1 MARYPTYEE
10 YAKRGA
16 FGEGIKRCD
25 DLLKK
30 SPKDTHLLITKLQLL
45 CNSNGDWS
53 SVLEQLS
60 AIQPPLT
67 DLRELVPIEAC
78 IVEAN
83 KNVFPPPLTAGPV
96 VAKLWDT
103 ANKLTTKRDDKLDL
117 LSVRFSRAVIDNRV
131 ADAQQALI
139 AWKAFQPKD
148 RSAYMAHAAYTQ
160 LLSTSKEDM
169 QSRLALGL
177 ARKAVTER
185 FDDDKGL
192 DCRVPGQIFAIQK
205 AEKDL
210 EGIRERTFKDSKHVY
225 DALGLSEP
233 VGGDPLNDDTNGTVN
248 TAKLP
253 PREWLNAEV
262 SRLKNEFAQLVEA
275 SPAVD
280 KMVEF
285 TTGVVRLLHKALTE
299 LDLARN
305 RASADVCFLAVSA
318 LVKLYTISKEDSY
331 LLRAAFLTEKLLRH
345 NEHVHEARLVLVY
358 IYMRLQL
365 GSLAMHFFDSLSVK
379 EIQHDTVGHTL
390 FTRLSVIHPSRTS
403 LPSRDWFDPHERTY
417 KALGMYGRHED
428 KLSEMEA
435 SVLEHGQSGMI
446 FDLNELR
453 GHLCSSLARRLI
465 LLEHRRVARLTGK
478 GFGKNTSEIGPRQL
492 ANWTDLKDS
501 RDFNAAF
508 DYGFNIEKALYGDG
522 DDMVGERWLHY
533 TLAADTAS
541 CLASKQIPLI
551 LDSEKLVEVLATG
564 DTNETESGLTTSER
578 LTGEISRHTLALLLA
593 AKSGTVQQE
602 HIDTLDTAVS
612 ALPIASLVS
621 ATDTLV
627 EHLIDHYIYTD
638 ALRIVISSCK
648 LLAESKVSIDT
659 KELQNL
665 SKRLIGQ
672 LQNHAQSQIAAIR
685 KSDVQAQ
692 LLGGDEGLKEALL
705 LFGNDSIQEFAE
717 VVVTSAKE
725 GWEGVG
731 RITMG

>member
-16 FGEGIKRCD
+16 YAEGIKRCN
-25 DLLKK
+25 DLLKQ

-53 SVLEQLS
+53 TVLDQLS

-96 VAKLWDT
+96 IAKLWD
-103 ANKLTTKRDDKLDL
+103 AAYKSMSNRDDKLDL
-117 LSVRFSRAVIDNRV
+117 LSVRFSRAVIDNRI
-131 ADAQQALI
+131 ADAQQTLI
-139 AWKAFQPKD
+139 TWKSFQPKD

-160 LLSTSKEDM
+160 LLSKLKEDM

-210 EGIRERTFKDSKHVY
+210 EGVRERTFKDSKHVY
-225 DALGLSEP
+225 DALQLSEP
-233 VGGDPLNDDTNGTVN
+233 VGEETVGAKANGTVDP
-248 TAKLP
+248 AKLP
-253 PREWLNAEV
+253 PREWLNAEIK
-262 SRLKNEFAQLVEA
+262 RHQDEFARLIA
-275 SPAVD
+275 GPVD
-280 KMVEF
+280 IEKLLAFVLN
-285 TTGVVRLLHKALTE
+285 VVCLLHNALTE

-305 RASADVCFLAVSA
+305 RATADVCFLAVSG
-318 LVKLYTISKEDSY
+318 LIKIYTISNDDHY
-331 LLRAAFLTEKLLRH
+331 LLKAAYLMEKLLRH

-365 GSLAMHFFDSLSVK
+365 GSLAMQFFDSLSIK

-390 FTRLSVIHPSRTS
+390 FTRLSITHPLRSS

-417 KALGMYGRHED
+417 KALGIYGRHEN

-453 GHLCSSLARRLI
+453 GHLRSSLARRLI

-478 GFGKNTSEIGPRQL
+478 GWGKSTSEIGPRQV
-492 ANWTDLKDS
+492 ANWMNLKDS

-508 DYGFNIEKALYGDG
+508 NHGFNIETALYGDG
-522 DDMVGERWLHY
+522 SDIVGERWILY

-541 CLASKQIPLI
+541 CLASKQVPLV
-551 LDSEKLVEVLATG
+551 LDGEKLVEAL
-564 DTNETESGLTTSER
+564 ESADSDDKGNGLTSAE
-578 LTGEISRHTLALLLA
+578 LLSGEISRHTLALLLA
-593 AKSGTVQQE
+593 AKSSMVKQE

-612 ALPIASLVS
+612 SLPIASLIS
-621 ATDTLV
+621 TTDTLA
-627 EHLIDHYIYTD
+627 EHLTDHYIYSDT
-638 ALRIVISSCK
+638 LRIVISACRY
-648 LLAESKVSIDT
+648 LTELKVSIDT

-665 SKRLIGQ
+665 AKRLIGQ
-672 LQNHAQSQIAAIR
+672 LQNHAQSQIAALR
-685 KSDVQAQ
+685 RSDVQTR
-692 LLGGDEGLKEALL
+692 LIEGDDGLREALR
-705 LFGNDSIQEFAE
+705 LFGKESMEEFGE
-717 VVVTSAKE
+717 VIVTSAKE